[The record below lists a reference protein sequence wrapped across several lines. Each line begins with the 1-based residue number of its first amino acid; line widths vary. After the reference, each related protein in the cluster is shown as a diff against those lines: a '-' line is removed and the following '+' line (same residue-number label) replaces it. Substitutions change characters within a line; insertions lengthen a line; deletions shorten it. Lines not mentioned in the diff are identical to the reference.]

1 MTEFTKHL
9 FHQLYH
15 SETKIEKE
23 TKKKNKDAKK
33 RCGLHNFRAPK
44 ISLLLLHSFFFVSLF
59 FSVYFC
65 SIFYIR
71 LHKTIAWI
79 SSQVHRFLARLRR
92 SKSNFRIIKCICIYH
107 IYYVRVCVSVRIL
120 YACSWIIKKLELLE
134 SVCTCSSVSMR
145 VREHGSIVFM
155 CLCVCVSVNSN
166 STEYSGDVKA
176 EERGRTQLAPN

>member
-79 SSQVHRFLARLRR
+79 SNQVHRFLARLRR

-107 IYYVRVCVSVRIL
+107 IYYVRVCVPVRIL

-145 VREHGSIVFM
+145 VREHGSIVCV
-155 CLCVCVSVNSN
+155 CLCVCVNNN

>member
-23 TKKKNKDAKK
+23 TKKKKQRCEEKMRVAQLSRAK
-33 RCGLHNFRAPK
+33 NFSS
-44 ISLLLLHSFFFVSLF
+44 SLTLFFFRFSF

-107 IYYVRVCVSVRIL
+107 IYYVRVCVPVRIL

-145 VREHGSIVFM
+145 VREHGSIV
-155 CLCVCVSVNSN
+155 CVCLYVCVNNN